1 MANDESLGQLRFETN
16 LSPAQLLQLLPEIA
30 ARTGLRIEHVHN
42 PIIHIHI
49 GEAAMDSRKRSD
61 ITKTTVGDITGSTI
75 GAIGSAR
82 DVTVFCN
89 RVDASDLSEDLKRE
103 LKEARRRIDELELD
117 REDKDDITDNLT
129 KLTTE
134 LQKPEKQ
141 QDEGR
146 LKRYF
151 TRIKESAPAIASGL
165 SITASILKLTGH
177 L

>member
-1 MANDESLGQLRFETN
+1 M
-16 LSPAQLLQLLPEIA
+16 
-30 ARTGLRIEHVHN
+30 
-42 PIIHIHI
+42 
-49 GEAAMDSRKRSD
+49 
-61 ITKTTVGDITGSTI
+61 
-75 GAIGSAR
+75 
-82 DVTVFCN
+82 
-89 RVDASDLSEDLKRE
+89 KRE
-103 LKEARRRIDELELD
+103 IKEARRRIDELELD